1 MQYSGITP
9 DCVHCRFMVRQQN
22 GEYRCKQHDMI
33 LHSPVRLFCKN
44 LTPADESDDYQQW
57 FEASLELEKLEAN
70 TLYTWVDTI
79 TVNAQGDSVTHVDA
93 EAIAPLTTYISWSAG
108 TFWQVLRKIRRDKRD
123 DYRKHGYS
131 VEE

>member
-1 MQYSGITP
+1 MQNSGITP

-22 GEYRCKQHDMI
+22 GEYRCRQHDMI

-44 LTPADESDDYQQW
+44 LSPSIDGEDYRQW
-57 FEASLELEKLEAN
+57 FEASLELDKLEGS

-79 TVNAQGDSVTHVDA
+79 TRNHQSEAETFVDP
-93 EAIAPLTTYISWSAG
+93 EIIAPITTYIAWSAG
-108 TFWQVLRKIRRDKRD
+108 TFWQILRKIRKEKRD
-123 DYRKHGYS
+123 HYRKHGYS

>member
-1 MQYSGITP
+1 MQNSGITP

-22 GEYRCKQHDMI
+22 GEYRCRQHDMI

-44 LTPADESDDYQQW
+44 LAPSIETDDYQQW
-57 FEASLELEKLEAN
+57 FDKLELDKLDAN

-79 TVNAQGDSVTHVDA
+79 IRDAQGETEIHVDP
-93 EAIAPLTTYISWSAG
+93 EMIAPMTTYIAWSAG
-108 TFWQVLRKIRRDKRD
+108 TFWQILRKIRKDKRD
-123 DYRKHGYS
+123 HYRKHGYN